1 MKDLISNSFEFNSNG
16 FELGLD
22 KRKVQNVQIFDGA
35 PENDERN
42 YGQGWRPNLKQ
53 KRDEIILQVC
63 YGAFRNKEIF
73 NIAP

>member
-1 MKDLISNSFEFNSNG
+1 MQDLNSNSFEFNSNG

-22 KRKVQNVQIFDGA
+22 KRKVQNVRIFGGA
-35 PENDERN
+35 PENDKRII
-42 YGQGWRPNLKQ
+42 GKVWRPNLKQ

-63 YGAFRNKEIF
+63 FGDFRNKEIF